1 VEEVLPALWGA
12 PVAQGIEVAVNGVV
26 SFAQRSAAYVRE
38 VRAEVRKVTWP
49 TWIDLRRTT
58 VVIVIFVAV
67 VGVIIGLMDW
77 VASKILIEA
86 FERIFG

>member
-1 VEEVLPALWGA
+1 M
-12 PVAQGIEVAVNGVV
+12 NGVV

-58 VVIVIFVAV
+58 VVIVIFVIV
-67 VGVIIGLMDW
+67 VGIIIGLMDW
-77 VASKILIEA
+77 VASKILIDL
-86 FERIFG
+86 FGRIFG